1 MSVSMIDP
9 QLIIIGAGPAGMA
22 AALYAGRAMI
32 RTLMVEKIGAGGQM
46 LWTDLID
53 NYLGFPEGIAAYELI
68 EKMAAH
74 ARKFGVEELAGEVSS
89 IEPDDAQGCVR
100 VKIDGKIFSPKAV
113 IVATGASPKR
123 LGAKGETE
131 FTGKGVS
138 YCATCDGA
146 FFRDQTVAVV
156 GGGDTAVQEALFLTR
171 FAKKIYLIHRRD
183 QLRAAGILR
192 ERALSDPR
200 IEPVWDTV
208 VEEIEGDN
216 VVKTLL
222 LRNKLTGEGKRLPV
236 DGVFV
241 FVGMEPNTRFLPDS
255 IKKDE
260 WGFLITDAW
269 MRTSLPRVF
278 AAGDCRSKPLRQIIT
293 AVGDGATAAFSAE
306 QLID

>member
-1 MSVSMIDP
+1 MGIPVTDP

-32 RTLMVEKIGAGGQM
+32 RTLMVEKIGPGGQM

-68 EKMAAH
+68 EKMSAH
-74 ARKFGVEELAGEVSS
+74 AKRFGVEGMAAEVSS
-89 IEPDDAQGCVR
+89 IEPDEANGCVR
-100 VKIDGKIFSPKAV
+100 IKIGNGIFSPKAV
-113 IVATGASPKR
+113 IVATGSSPKR
-123 LGAKGETE
+123 LGITGEAE

-171 FAKKIYLIHRRD
+171 FAKKVYIIHRRD
-183 QLRAAGILR
+183 QFRAAGILKDR
-192 ERALSDPR
+192 VLSEPK
-200 IEPVWDTV
+200 IEPVWNTL
-208 VEEIEGDN
+208 VEAIEGDN
-216 VVKTLL
+216 SVNALL
-222 LRNKLTGEGKRLPV
+222 IRNKVTGKTERLPV

-241 FVGMEPNTRFLPDS
+241 FIGMDPNTGFLPDGV
-255 IKKDE
+255 KKDE
-260 WGFLITDAW
+260 WGFLITDEW

-293 AVGDGATAAFSAE
+293 AAGDGATAAFAVE
-306 QLID
+306 QLIG